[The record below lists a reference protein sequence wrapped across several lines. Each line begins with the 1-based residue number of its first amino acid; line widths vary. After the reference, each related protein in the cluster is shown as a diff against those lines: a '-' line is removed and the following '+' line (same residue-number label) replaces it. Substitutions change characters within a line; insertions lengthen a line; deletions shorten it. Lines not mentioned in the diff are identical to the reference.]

1 MCPKLQ
7 IWIMFECIKENESK
21 AKISKKKKENEFK
34 DFLQIQF
41 YSKTGLRRA
50 IPRKKLNANNSCR
63 ICAKHF
69 VEADIE
75 TLITNSWKITESE
88 MNLLS

>member
-21 AKISKKKKENEFK
+21 AKIAKKKKENEFK

-41 YSKTGLRRA
+41 YSKLDY
-50 IPRKKLNANNSCR
+50 
-63 ICAKHF
+63 
-69 VEADIE
+69 VEQFLE
-75 TLITNSWKITESE
+75 RN
-88 MNLLS
+88 